1 MNQPQVYM
9 CFHIGK
15 NKSSSHTLPSF
26 FSFKCS
32 FIEIYFHVG
41 SFPVLFQ
48 VHGGEGSF
56 FPFPLILRLK
66 YYIFNK
72 GRYLD
77 LFTYAFHKELLFPKS
92 ERKRQIPYDI
102 TYMWNLKYDTNELT
116 QETTASQIQK
126 SDFWLPVGAESGRR
140 NDWEFG
146 ISRCKLVYVEWISN
160 KVLLLYPVINVM
172 EWNVYIYMY
181 NFAVQKKL
189 TTL

>member
-1 MNQPQVYM
+1 M

-116 QETTASQIQK
+116 
-126 SDFWLPVGAESGRR
+126 
-140 NDWEFG
+140 
-146 ISRCKLVYVEWISN
+146 
-160 KVLLLYPVINVM
+160 
-172 EWNVYIYMY
+172 
-181 NFAVQKKL
+181 
-189 TTL
+189 

>member
-1 MNQPQVYM
+1 M

-102 TYMWNLKYDTNELT
+102 IYMRNLKYDTDEFT
-116 QETTASQIQK
+116 YKTETDSN
-126 SDFWLPVGAESGRR
+126 FE
-140 NDWEFG
+140 
-146 ISRCKLVYVEWISN
+146 N
-160 KVLLLYPVINVM
+160 KVMVTEGGRWEGRN
-172 EWNVYIYMY
+172 
-181 NFAVQKKL
+181 KL
-189 TTL
+189 RVWD